1 MSLKKS
7 VSKGDKKKK
16 KEVTEEIAK
25 LEAELDQRH
34 ELELSEFKSNETKEV
49 NFGLELDFNYMLF
62 F

>member
-1 MSLKKS
+1 MNQLDPIFLGKS
-7 VSKGDKKKK
+7 NVF
-16 KEVTEEIAK
+16 EEISEQK
-25 LEAELDQRH
+25 RQEEELDQRH